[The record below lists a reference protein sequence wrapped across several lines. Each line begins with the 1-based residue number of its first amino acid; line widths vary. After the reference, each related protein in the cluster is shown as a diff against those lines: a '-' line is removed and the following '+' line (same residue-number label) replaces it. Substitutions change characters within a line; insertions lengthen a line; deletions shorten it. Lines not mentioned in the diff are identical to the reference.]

1 MTRRL
6 LRTGGRALS
15 VRRGVSVG
23 HGQPSCIRPDIVW
36 TVAHLASPEQS
47 GRWVWIWDRLWQSN
61 DDVSQAGRDATA
73 DRRYLEGM
81 RRMPLMM
88 VVVGGFLL
96 FRLLNGNDGGLVLIL
111 AIGAVV
117 VVGLLVYRAYVS
129 RQTRRRSE
137 LIERAD
143 VGSLTEKVESMLGD
157 TANTILEV
165 EDRPAL
171 SESPEATEH
180 FQKAVA
186 TFASVDDRLE
196 AATTVGQ
203 LRLLV
208 SELDDALWGLDAAQA
223 ALDGEAPPERT
234 QTLPTPSPLPQ
245 RASIRESSSEAI
257 ARWMDG
263 GSGRHHHRHRRS
275 C

>member
-1 MTRRL
+1 MMM
-6 LRTGGRALS
+6 
-15 VRRGVSVG
+15 
-23 HGQPSCIRPDIVW
+23 IV
-36 TVAHLASPEQS
+36 VA
-47 GRWVWIWDRLWQSN
+47 
-61 DDVSQAGRDATA
+61 
-73 DRRYLEGM
+73 
-81 RRMPLMM
+81 
-88 VVVGGFLL
+88 GFLL
-96 FRLLNGNDGGLVLIL
+96 YRLWNGNSGNVLLLL
-111 AIGAVV
+111 AIGAVA

-129 RQTRRRSE
+129 RQSRRRSE

-157 TANTILEV
+157 TANKILEV

-171 SESPEATEH
+171 PDSPEATQH

-196 AATTVGQ
+196 SATTVGQ

-208 SELDDALWGLDAAQA
+208 SELDDALWELDAAKA
-223 ALDGEAPPERT
+223 VLDGEELPERT
-234 QTLPTPSPLPQ
+234 RILPAVPPSS
-245 RASIRESSSEAI
+245 RRNTTRESSSEAI

-263 GSGRHHHRHRRS
+263 GSGRHRRQRRPS